1 MRETETTK
9 APRTTSRY
17 RKVEV
22 RTWGDE
28 KFRGLSAMPACG
40 QGLWLYLITG
50 PHTGP
55 IPGLFR
61 AGRAGMARK
70 PAQRR
75 NAWPCGRAARA
86 SG

>member
-1 MRETETTK
+1 MVPAMAEATEARQPK
-9 APRTTSRY
+9 GRY

-22 RTWGDE
+22 KMWGDE
-28 KFRGLSAMPACG
+28 IPPPHPMPPCG

-61 AGRAGMARK
+61 AGRAALAEELGWGME
-70 PAQRR
+70 
-75 NAWPCGRAARA
+75 G
-86 SG
+86 